1 MMRPFAFLVPA
12 YAAAVAAKNAAYERG
27 WAEAKRLGWPVVSV
41 GNLSV
46 GGSGKTPVVIRLAQL
61 LKADEVPVDVLSRGY
76 GRSGVGVERVDAC
89 GDAARYGDEPVLIA
103 RTAGVPVYV
112 GANRCEAG
120 LLAERDA
127 AGAGI
132 HLLDDGFQHR
142 KLARDLDI
150 VVLHASDFVEGLLPA
165 GRLREPLSALKRAQV
180 VVLREEDRDLEA
192 ELRRRGITAQVWVQA
207 RKLAVEADMGRAVA
221 FCGIARPDEFLA
233 GLKALGVDVAA
244 TRAIGDHQRYSAAE
258 IARLTGMLKQ
268 HGADCFV
275 TTGKDAVRMTAEQ
288 RQKLEE
294 TAPVCVA
301 RLEVVLENEA
311 AVVRQLRELLVRK

>member
-12 YAAAVAAKNAAYERG
+12 YAAAIAAKNAAYERG

-61 LKADEVPVDVLSRGY
+61 LQADGIAVDVLSRGY
-76 GRSGVGVERVDAC
+76 GRSGEGVERVDAS
-89 GDAARYGDEPVLIA
+89 GDAGRFGDEPVLIA
-103 RTAGVPVYV
+103 RKAAVPVYV
-112 GANRCEAG
+112 GASRYETG
-120 LLAERDA
+120 LLAERSA

-180 VVLREEDRDLEA
+180 VVLREEDRGLEA

-207 RKLAVEADMGRAVA
+207 RKLAVSADMGRAVA
-221 FCGIARPDEFLA
+221 FCGIARPEEFFA
-233 GLKALGVDVAA
+233 GLKAQGVEVAA
-244 TRAIGDHQRYSAAE
+244 TRSIGDHQRYSAAE
-258 IARLTGMLKQ
+258 IARLVEMLKK

-275 TTGKDAVRMTAEQ
+275 TTEKDAARLTAEQ
-288 RQKLEE
+288 REKLEE
-294 TAPVCVA
+294 TAPLRVA
-301 RLEVVLENEA
+301 GLEVVLANEA
-311 AVVRQLRELLVRK
+311 AVVQRLRQLLVRK